1 MKIPAYTV
9 EERKKVDEVIS
20 ILDNIFIQVKE
31 KGLVKC
37 KLCGATTIGKPH
49 RLVEIYHLQMFP
61 RMFPRNDNNLGS
73 AFPYGQDLEP
83 LSTAKINQHRMEG
96 IRIDAILKGT
106 GDLSWRLFESKQS
119 YLDSFDE
126 VEK

>member
-1 MKIPAYTV
+1 MNKNMKTSAYTF
-9 EERKKVDEVIS
+9 EESKKVGRVLS
-20 ILDNIFIQVKE
+20 ILDDIYIQVKE

-49 RLVEIYHLQMFP
+49 RLMEIYHLQMFP
-61 RMFPRNDNNLGS
+61 RNYNNFGLG
-73 AFPYGQDLEP
+73 FPYGQDLEP
-83 LSTAKINQHRMEG
+83 LSTSKINQHRMAG
-96 IRIDAILKGT
+96 IEIDAILKGT
-106 GDLSWRLFESKQS
+106 GDLRWRLYESKQS